1 MGGFWRG
8 DGQGIRGDGEVTG
21 PLDLM
26 LKKGESVLFNMR
38 KHYYSVA
45 MVDIRIRQSLQGFI
59 DDMGRQCGVE
69 PEINKEWREDMVQLL
84 MKYPE
89 VPGHKGER
97 TSYEAS
103 MVMRG
108 RAPKLRYRC
117 LTALENAGPMTAD
130 EVAEVLGESVLSIR
144 PRFSELKRNGLILPT
159 GERRKNI
166 SGRPA
171 VVWAY
176 NGKRENR

>member
-1 MGGFWRG
+1 
-8 DGQGIRGDGEVTG
+8 
-21 PLDLM
+21 
-26 LKKGESVLFNMR
+26 
-38 KHYYSVA
+38 
-45 MVDIRIRQSLQGFI
+45 
-59 DDMGRQCGVE
+59 
-69 PEINKEWREDMVQLL
+69 MVQLL

-89 VPGHKGER
+89 GPGHKGEG
-97 TSYEAS
+97 TSRAAAVS
-103 MVMRG
+103 MQG
-108 RAPKLRYRC
+108 RAPKLRGKC
-117 LTALENAGPMTAD
+117 LAILKDTGPSTAD

-144 PRFSELKRNGLILPT
+144 PRISELKRNGLILPT